1 MKKLVIFTAGLLL
14 LAACKQER
22 TDTNATIGNTTTV
35 QTSTHTE
42 TVTTP
47 TVDTA
52 ATAEVK
58 HEAKEAVK
66 DAKAAANDA
75 AYKTG
80 TAMETAGK
88 EIQKKTKKH

>member
-1 MKKLVIFTAGLLL
+1 MKTIAIFTAVLL

-22 TDTNATIGNTTTV
+22 TDTNATVGNTSTV

-52 ATAEVK
+52 ATAEMK
-58 HEAKEAVK
+58 SEAKEAGR

>member
-1 MKKLVIFTAGLLL
+1 MKKLAILTAGLLL

-22 TDTNATIGNTTTV
+22 TDTNATVGNTTTV

-42 TVTTP
+42 TVTP
-47 TVDTA
+47 AVDTA

-80 TAMETAGK
+80 TAMESAGK